1 MVWTIISSQKV
12 KQQRWKHLF
21 TNDSIVVQRAQK
33 VSHTSLQ
40 CAKPAVTLVT
50 YGGAMD
56 IGKEVWSSSDRIIIM
71 GDQKNAG
78 IYAVCLYNH
87 VLDFDW
93 LTVYYT

>member
-1 MVWTIISSQKV
+1 MTQLWCNVPKKLVTQVCSV
-12 KQQRWKHLF
+12 L
-21 TNDSIVVQRAQK
+21 
-33 VSHTSLQ
+33 
-40 CAKPAVTLVT
+40 KPAVTLVT

-87 VLDFDW
+87 VLDFD
-93 LTVYYT
+93 